1 MSEKKIRVAIGEL
14 QERIDLYE
22 KHYRGTAPEY
32 YNALRTAVK
41 ALKRRLSVHPIK
53 EKVSM
58 AGREEYCKY
67 VCPKCKKVLRPSVRG
82 DYCPHC
88 GQRIDWEE
96 EPCGK

>member
-1 MSEKKIRVAIGEL
+1 MRKKIRVAIGEL

-41 ALKRRLSVHPIK
+41 ALKRRLSVPPIK
-53 EKVSM
+53 EKVSL

-67 VCPKCKKVLRPSVRG
+67 VCPECENVLRPQEQV
-82 DYCPHC
+82 
-88 GQRIDWEE
+88 
-96 EPCGK
+96 